1 MFYIGEP
8 SVYFRLVCPLSIT
21 PFPDISAESCMEIS
35 IGYANTIILKVLYP
49 VNGKSGIKW
58 LEIGK
63 KIRDRWG

>member
-1 MFYIGEP
+1 MVSQASTSGWCVPFRHPP
-8 SVYFRLVCPLSIT
+8 SFL
-21 PFPDISAESCMEIS
+21 ISEESCMETS
-35 IGYANTIILKVLYP
+35 IGYENTIIPKVLYP